1 MLHGRLL
8 RTICAASVLIA
19 CSPSAS
25 AQASDPAPIIS
36 GWARALPA
44 LARNGM
50 VASQEARAS
59 RIGVDILESG
69 GNAIDAAVA
78 VGFALAVTLPRAGNL
93 GGGGFM
99 LVHLAASKKTI
110 AIDYREIAPL
120 DTPRDVFLDE
130 AGRFVPERSQSSGLG
145 VGVPGTVAGLAHA
158 HEKYG
163 SGRFSLAQL
172 LAPAIRLAQ
181 DGFIVD
187 DDLADSL
194 PQAAARLGRHP
205 STREIFFRDDGEPMG
220 RGDKLVQTDLAQSL
234 TLIAQRGP
242 QAFLALA
249 SASWLR
255 FAPLAGG

>member
-8 RTICAASVLIA
+8 RVICVATVLTA
-19 CSPSAS
+19 CGDLAI
-25 AQASDPAPIIS
+25 AQAPDPPPPIIS
-36 GWARALPA
+36 GWARALPV
-44 LARNGM
+44 LAKNGM

-59 RIGVDILESG
+59 RIGVEILEHG
-69 GNAIDAAVA
+69 GNAVDAAVA

-110 AIDYREIAPL
+110 AIDYRETAPL
-120 DTPRDVFLDE
+120 DTPLDVFLDE

-172 LAPAIRLAQ
+172 WPRRSGWRTTALPLMTTSPIRCRRPL
-181 DGFIVD
+181 
-187 DDLADSL
+187 
-194 PQAAARLGRHP
+194 
-205 STREIFFRDDGEPMG
+205 
-220 RGDKLVQTDLAQSL
+220 RG
-234 TLIAQRGP
+234 
-242 QAFLALA
+242 
-249 SASWLR
+249 
-255 FAPLAGG
+255 LAGIPQRARSFFARTASRCDAATGLCKLIWRRPCCK